1 MREPPLPVCCT
12 VPRLTKV
19 VFAPVSVL
27 TLVLEIVTKPLLV
40 MTPRKVPPSHW
51 KRLGGKSRM
60 RFGFPVMLPLASAT
74 DPDPLPVISPAH
86 VGALPPVRSST
97 APAATSNTPLELVP
111 PPLRYKVPLSTLITP
126 PWLLKRSEERRVGK
140 ECRSRW

>member
-27 TLVLEIVTKPLLV
+27 TLVLEIVTMPLLV

-51 KRLGGKSRM
+51 KRLGGKFKVRL
-60 RFGFPVMLPLASAT
+60 GFAEMLPAASDT
-74 DPDPLPVISPAH
+74 VPEPLPVIAPDH
-86 VGALPPVRSST
+86 VGSLPPVRSNT
-97 APAATSNTPLELVP
+97 ALEATLKTPLELVP
-111 PPLRYKVPLSTLITP
+111 PP
-126 PWLLKRSEERRVGK
+126 
-140 ECRSRW
+140 